1 MNRIFL
7 GKISKNYPQQFE
19 ENFYAAGRKDSSW
32 YGGLEVG
39 DYVFPIFNSAVKKL
53 WRVKEF
59 SEEPN
64 PINPEG
70 SVRFD
75 LVKEYKDPI
84 GIASTFARYKHFEL
98 DLNTVNK
105 MTKSTAS
112 EKVGFF
118 EIHCDESCPSAEQ
131 IDFSETRNIY
141 IGIEEPFKTVNYK
154 EGDIRVLLAGK
165 DNMKIV
171 DIQIYKEGKF
181 ATYNSLLNLY
191 KQRNKP
197 DQRYSLQELLE
208 FAKTDGAT
216 KKERFLN
223 ATIDEINK
231 NGVFPVTSPIGLYD
245 NILVGRK
252 RSALGKKEG
261 DEEEDG
267 EDGGNSG
274 ISDDT
279 ELTSEELDEYKEY
292 VDLLKFSPN
301 LILYGPPG
309 TGKTYSA
316 QKIIEA
322 FEFDRTGKAKAFK
335 EIQNDGRVTFV
346 TFHQSFSYEEF
357 VEGLRPVVSGADE
370 KELNGGDNLKYKVQP
385 GILLTIANNSARSQI
400 TTELKESEFD
410 KVKDTNR
417 IWKIALGER
426 GKEEWVY
433 QSCLKTNTI
442 AIGWFDDKNIGDW
455 DYDTIYRHLSTNKKP
470 EDPSPTNNANSIN
483 NFVNELQ
490 EGDLILVFA
499 SQTSIR
505 AIGIVDGPY
514 EWKSDLVGKY
524 AHRRKVKWL
533 KIYDKPIDI
542 RKYNGG
548 KKLSQVT
555 LYELSNVRFLDI
567 KELLEEGKVEKKIEQ
582 NTAVPYFLVIDEINR
597 GNISK
602 IFGELITL
610 IEKDKR
616 DKIKVRLPYSQ
627 KEFSLP
633 SNLYIIGTMNTADRS
648 IAVLDTALRRR
659 FYFKEVEPSVEVI
672 KSEYSQIDD
681 LDLAVL
687 FNTLNVK
694 ITNKL
699 DRDHRLGHS
708 YFLEVFSIAEFRIKW
723 YYQIIPL
730 LMEYFY
736 NDPESIA
743 GIITDAFID
752 KKTGQVKWINSDIE
766 FKDALLNVK

>member
-1 MNRIFL
+1 MSRIFL

-19 ENFYAAGRKDSSW
+19 ENFYAAGKKESSW

-39 DYVFPIFNSAVKKL
+39 DYVFPSFNSSVKKL

-59 SEEPN
+59 SDQPN

-70 SVRFD
+70 SVKFE
-75 LVKEYKDPI
+75 LIKEYKEPI
-84 GIASTFARYKHFEL
+84 AIASTFARYKHFH
-98 DLNTVNK
+98 LNLITVNK
-105 MTKSTAS
+105 FTKSTAS
-112 EKVGFF
+112 EKIGFY
-118 EIHCDESCPSAEQ
+118 EIHCDDNCPPPEQ
-131 IDFSETRNIY
+131 IDFSESRNIY
-141 IGIEEPFKTVNYK
+141 IALETPFKAIVFK
-154 EGDIRVLLAGK
+154 EGDIRVLLGSK
-165 DNMKIV
+165 KNMKID
-171 DIQIYKEGKF
+171 DIQIFTGGKF
-181 ATYNSLLNLY
+181 VTYDELLNLY
-191 KQRNKP
+191 KKRNKP
-197 DQRYSLQELLE
+197 DELYTLQELLE
-208 FAKTDGAT
+208 FAKNDGAI
-216 KKERFLN
+216 KKEKFLN
-223 ATIDEINK
+223 AAIDEISK
-231 NGVFPVTSPIGLYD
+231 NGVFSVSSPIGLYD
-245 NILVGRK
+245 NLLVGRK
-252 RSALGKKEG
+252 RTQTGKKEEDVEEINIDNG
-261 DEEEDG
+261 DPDVDEF
-267 EDGGNSG
+267 
-274 ISDDT
+274 
-279 ELTSEELDEYKEY
+279 ELTAEEFDEYKEY

-316 QKIIEA
+316 QKILEA
-322 FEFDRTGKAKAFK
+322 FELDRTKKVKPFK
-335 EIQNDGRVTFV
+335 EIQNEGRVTFV

-357 VEGLRPVVSGADE
+357 VEGLRPIISGSDE
-370 KELNGGDNLKYKVQP
+370 KDNSQDGENLKYKVQP
-385 GILLTIANNSARSQI
+385 GILLTIANNAARSQI
-400 TTELKESEFD
+400 TTDLKENDFD

-417 IWKIALGER
+417 IWKISLGVR

-433 QSCLKTNTI
+433 VSCIRTNTI
-442 AIGWFDDKNIGDW
+442 AIGWFDDKNIAEW
-455 DYDTIYRHLSTNKKP
+455 DYDTIYKHLS
-470 EDPSPTNNANSIN
+470 EDRMHDDPSPKNNANSIN

-490 EGDLILVFA
+490 EGDLVLVFA

-505 AIGIVDGPY
+505 AIGMVDGPY
-514 EWKSDLVGKY
+514 EWKSDMIGKY

-533 KIYDKPIDI
+533 KVYDKPIDI

-548 KKLSQVT
+548 KNLSQVT

-567 KELLEEGKVEKKIEQ
+567 KELFEESKVAKKSEQ
-582 NTAVPYFLVIDEINR
+582 NKAVPYFLIIDEINR

-610 IEKDKR
+610 VEKDKR

-633 SNLYIIGTMNTADRS
+633 SNLFILGTMNTADRS

-659 FYFKEVEPSVEVI
+659 FIFKEIEPNVDVI
-672 KSEYSQIDD
+672 KAENQLIEG
-681 LDLAVL
+681 LDLALL
-687 FNTLNVK
+687 FEALNSR

-708 YFLEVFSIAEFRIKW
+708 YFLEVFRLADFRIVW

-743 GIITDAFID
+743 GIITDSFID
-752 KKTGQVKWINSDIE
+752 KKSGQVKWIVSDDE
-766 FKDALLNVK
+766 FKTALLTIK

>member
-19 ENFYAAGRKDSSW
+19 ENFYAAGKKDSSW
-32 YGGLEVG
+32 YGGLEIG
-39 DYVFPIFNSAVKKL
+39 DYVFPSFNSSVKKL

-59 SEEPN
+59 SDEPN
-64 PINPEG
+64 PINSDG
-70 SVRFD
+70 SVRFE
-75 LVKEYKDPI
+75 LVKEYKEPI
-84 GIASTFARYKHFEL
+84 AIASTFARYKHFHL
-98 DLNTVNK
+98 DLITVNK
-105 MTKSTAS
+105 ITKSTAS
-112 EKVGFF
+112 EKVGFY
-118 EIHCDESCPSAEQ
+118 EIHCDDTCPPADQ
-131 IDFSETRNIY
+131 IDFTESRNIY
-141 IGIEEPFKTVNYK
+141 IALENPFKAQAYK
-154 EGDIRVLLAGK
+154 DSDIRVLLAGK
-165 DNMKIV
+165 ENLKIE
-171 DIQIYKEGKF
+171 DIQIFKGGKF
-181 ATYNSLLNLY
+181 ISYDDLFNLY

-197 DQRYSLQELLE
+197 NELYNLEELLE
-208 FAKTDGAT
+208 FAKIDGAI
-216 KKERFLN
+216 KKEKFLN
-223 ATIDEINK
+223 AAIDEINK
-231 NGVFPVTSPIGLYD
+231 NGMFTVSSPIGLYD
-245 NILVGRK
+245 NLLVGRK
-252 RSALGKKEG
+252 RTQPSKKEEG
-261 DEEEDG
+261 AEDG
-267 EDGGNSG
+267 HENEGDIGEP
-274 ISDDT
+274 
-279 ELTSEELDEYKEY
+279 ELTTEEFDEYKEY

-322 FEFDRTGKAKAFK
+322 FEFDRTKRTKSFK
-335 EIQNDGRVTFV
+335 EIQIEGRVTFV

-357 VEGLRPVVSGADE
+357 VEGLRPIVSSEDAKSQSEEGE
-370 KELNGGDNLKYKVQP
+370 NLKYKVQE

-400 TTELKESEFD
+400 TTELKENEFE

-417 IWKIALGER
+417 IWKISLGER

-433 QSCLKTNTI
+433 ESCLKTNTI
-442 AIGWFDDKNIGDW
+442 AIGWFDDQNIGNW
-455 DYDTIYRHLSTNKKP
+455 DYNEIYEKLSFDKKP
-470 EDPSPTNNANSIN
+470 DDPNPIQKANSIN

-490 EGDLILVFA
+490 EGDLVLVFA

-505 AIGIVDGPY
+505 AIGMVNGPY
-514 EWKSDLVGKY
+514 EWKEDLAGQY
-524 AHRRKVKWL
+524 SHRRAVKWL
-533 KIYDKPIDI
+533 KIYTQPVDI

-548 KKLSQVT
+548 KKLTQPT

-567 KELLEEGKVEKKIEQ
+567 KELLEGVNVEKKPEQ
-582 NTAVPYFLVIDEINR
+582 KKAVPYFLIIDEINR

-610 IEKDKR
+610 VEKDKR
-616 DKIKVRLPYSQ
+616 DKIKIRLPYSQ

-633 SNLYIIGTMNTADRS
+633 SNLFILGTMNTADRS

-659 FYFKEVEPSVEVI
+659 FIFKEIEPNVDVI
-672 KSEYSQIDD
+672 KAENQLIEG
-681 LDLAVL
+681 LDLALL
-687 FNTLNVK
+687 FEALNSR

-708 YFLEVFSIAEFRIKW
+708 YFLEVFRLADFRIVW

-743 GIITDAFID
+743 GIITDSFID
-752 KKTGQVKWINSDIE
+752 KKSGQVKWIVSDDE
-766 FKDALLNVK
+766 FKTALLTIK